1 MGTVSLRRP
10 DGSSQASVP
19 SGIVASFMD
28 TQELASSG
36 TYTLKVD
43 PSNAATGTTTLTVY
57 DVPADTQ
64 GTVTVGGSAVAV
76 SPGTPR
82 QNGTLTFSGTASQTV
97 TVRMTSN
104 TIGTGGIRGIT
115 TVRLLKPD
123 GSELGTVSSNASSF
137 NMASKTLPVAGTYT
151 IVVNPSGTDTG
162 SINVQVT
169 NP

>member
-1 MGTVSLRRP
+1 
-10 DGSSQASVP
+10 
-19 SGIVASFMD
+19 MD

-82 QNGTLTFSGTASQTV
+82 QNGTLTVSGTASQTV

-104 TIGTGGIRGIT
+104 TIRTGGIRGIT